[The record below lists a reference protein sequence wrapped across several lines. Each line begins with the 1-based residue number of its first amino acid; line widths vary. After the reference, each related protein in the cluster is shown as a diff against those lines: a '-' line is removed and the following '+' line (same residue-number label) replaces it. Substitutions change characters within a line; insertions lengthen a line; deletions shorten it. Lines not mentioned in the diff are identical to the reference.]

1 MMRPS
6 RIIGYGL
13 PVLALAACGF
23 ALWSVMA
30 QQPDRPMITPTVSPP
45 LQPPEAEATLPGQ
58 GAGFIGAVGLVE
70 PESEEVAIGTHLPGV
85 VSKVL
90 VAEGDTVRRGAPL
103 FVIDDRQARAQLA
116 IWEARVATARAK
128 VASAEVR
135 VRDEQEQLARV
146 AKLTPGTTISDDA
159 LNDVILAVAASGA
172 TPYTRAAQ
180 AAARRAGALAI
191 AFACNRDTPL
201 LAEADHPVLL
211 RTGPEFLAG
220 STRLAA
226 GTAQKAALNLFSTQL
241 MVRLG
246 RVYRGHMVAM
256 VASNAKLVARAQR
269 MVAAITGCSP
279 EAAGEALRRGPQRRA
294 TGRTAAGRAPAG
306 GSRSAAAGRRWR
318 SGPGARLAQGSS
330 KGDGLAGALSAP
342 PAGAPALST

>member
-90 VAEGDTVRRGAPL
+90 VAEGDTVRRGTPL
-103 FVIDDRQARAQLA
+103 FVIDDRHARAQLA

-159 LNDVILAVAASGA
+159 LKRRQFAAD
-172 TPYTRAAQ
+172 
-180 AAARRAGALAI
+180 AARADWSL
-191 AFACNRDTPL
+191 RDRKRRSSKPTWRRH
-201 LAEADHPVLL
+201 ASSWH
-211 RTGPEFLAG
+211 
-220 STRLAA
+220 STR
-226 GTAQKAALNLFSTQL
+226 
-241 MVRLG
+241 
-246 RVYRGHMVAM
+246 
-256 VASNAKLVARAQR
+256 
-269 MVAAITGCSP
+269 
-279 EAAGEALRRGPQRRA
+279 
-294 TGRTAAGRAPAG
+294 
-306 GSRSAAAGRRWR
+306 
-318 SGPGARLAQGSS
+318 
-330 KGDGLAGALSAP
+330 
-342 PAGAPALST
+342 